1 MAMIAMTTRMMRDTM
16 AKLTG
21 YPFSRG

>member
-1 MAMIAMTTRMMRDTM
+1 MIATITRRMRDTM
-16 AKLTG
+16 AMLTG